1 MSKANFAQ
9 TVIKSV
15 APDVP
20 VRLER
25 VPGSSGS
32 FEIIL
37 SKDGQEKLLHSKLG
51 GGGFLTN
58 DNKDAFIAKL
68 TQAL

>member
-15 APDVP
+15 APDIP
-20 VRLER
+20 IRLER
-25 VPGSSGS
+25 VPGSTGS

-37 SKDGQEKLLHSKLG
+37 SNQGQSKLLHSKLG
-51 GGGFLTN
+51 GEGFLTN
-58 DNKDAFIAKL
+58 DNKNAFIAKL
-68 TQAL
+68 TQAM